1 MKRGKGEDG
10 SKSIDRISELPQ
22 CILQR
27 ILYFMSQEDAVRT
40 SVLSKSWR
48 EIWCTRPNLDL
59 SDATFKGNNGE
70 FISVLENTLRRYCEQ
85 RLSLDECSLSCT
97 SFDSTSVSLI
107 EKWIPLITSAGV
119 KNFRL
124 SIVPAH
130 FGHVKLP
137 SVVFETESLRDLHVE
152 RFILDQKAIEK
163 TVLFKHLK
171 KLRLEQVCIHDRI
184 FQKIISSCPL
194 IETMFL
200 KSCNTIRSIKA
211 SNLRRLKDFYFSSW
225 SDEEDCSI
233 EIYPTSIETIQI
245 ESGNILLHQ
254 GSNFLNLTSLFL
266 DHVTLSSL
274 DHFSS
279 CKFPSLENVAILYC
293 NGLEESLEESH
304 LHIDAP
310 NISTFG
316 YHGLLI
322 PSISFATTSTEWSSC
337 LYLLMR
343 SDPSFW
349 LLKLHKLLDSLR
361 QSEISVTIHQFR
373 MNDEDIFQENL
384 DLVQD
389 IKGGNKPAVPLEDL
403 KLQGDLSYFSPL
415 LNGLFCICRPRKIGA
430 INYMNAE
437 SVLKNLM
444 QGENGNYQDQLRQ
457 LWLPDLEEV
466 SLEIYDKNRR
476 EWDPTSLSDLP
487 DYEVGKRISTRF
499 ALKWR
504 ESL

>member
-1 MKRGKGEDG
+1 
-10 SKSIDRISELPQ
+10 
-22 CILQR
+22 
-27 ILYFMSQEDAVRT
+27 MSQEDAVRT

-70 FISVLENTLRRYCEQ
+70 FISLLENTLRRYCEQ
-85 RLSLDECSLSCT
+85 RLSLDECSLSYT
-97 SFDSTSVSLI
+97 SLDSTSVSLL

-130 FGHVKLP
+130 FRHVKLP

-163 TVLFKHLK
+163 TVLFKHLN
-171 KLRLEQVCIHDRI
+171 KLRLEQVCIDDRM
-184 FQKIISSCPL
+184 FQKIIASCPL

-200 KSCNTIRSIKA
+200 KSCNTIRNIKA

-225 SDEEDCSI
+225 SDEEDCS
-233 EIYPTSIETIQI
+233 TKSIQ
-245 ESGNILLHQ
+245 H
-254 GSNFLNLTSLFL
+254 
-266 DHVTLSSL
+266 
-274 DHFSS
+274 
-279 CKFPSLENVAILYC
+279 
-293 NGLEESLEESH
+293 
-304 LHIDAP
+304 
-310 NISTFG
+310 
-316 YHGLLI
+316 
-322 PSISFATTSTEWSSC
+322 
-337 LYLLMR
+337 
-343 SDPSFW
+343 
-349 LLKLHKLLDSLR
+349 LLKPFRS
-361 QSEISVTIHQFR
+361 SPFR

-389 IKGGNKPAVPLEDL
+389 IKGGNKPAVALEEL
-403 KLQGDLSYFSPL
+403 KLHGELSYFSPL
-415 LNGLFCICRPRKIGA
+415 SNGLFCICRPRKIGA

-466 SLEIYDKNRR
+466 GLEIYDKNRG

-487 DYEVGKRISTRF
+487 DFEEGKRISTRF

>member
-1 MKRGKGEDG
+1 KRHEKGKGEDG

-27 ILYFMSQEDAVRT
+27 QLYFMSQEDAVRT

-70 FISVLENTLRRYCEQ
+70 FISLLENTLRRYCEQ
-85 RLSLDECSLSCT
+85 RLSLDECSLSYT
-97 SFDSTSVSLI
+97 SLDSTSVSLL

-130 FGHVKLP
+130 FRHVKLP

-163 TVLFKHLK
+163 TVLFKHLN
-171 KLRLEQVCIHDRI
+171 KLRLEQVCIDDRM
-184 FQKIISSCPL
+184 FQKIIASCPL

-200 KSCNTIRSIKA
+200 KSCNTIRNIKA
-211 SNLRRLKDFYFSSW
+211 SNLRRLKDFYFSS
-225 SDEEDCSI
+225 C
-233 EIYPTSIETIQI
+233 
-245 ESGNILLHQ
+245 L
-254 GSNFLNLTSLFL
+254 FLNR
-266 DHVTLSSL
+266 VTLSSL

-279 CKFPSLENVAILYC
+279 CKFPSLENLAILYC
-293 NGLEESLEESH
+293 DGLEESLEESH

-343 SDPSFW
+343 NDPSFW

-389 IKGGNKPAVPLEDL
+389 IKGGNKPAVALEEL
-403 KLQGDLSYFSPL
+403 KLHGELSYFSPL
-415 LNGLFCICRPRKIGA
+415 SNGLFCICRPRKIGA

-466 SLEIYDKNRR
+466 GLEIYDKNRG

-487 DYEVGKRISTRF
+487 DFEEGKRISTRF